1 MDTEDLLA
9 RFAVAF
15 GIGLLIGLERGW
27 RERTARPGSRT
38 AGIRTFTISG
48 LLGGVVGAL
57 AQVVGGAASPGGGL
71 LLGLGFAAYAAVIA
85 IFCREENRA
94 DETFSATTAIAGI
107 LTFALGAYALAGDM
121 RVAGAAAVA
130 TAGVLA
136 MRENLHAWVRQITW
150 LELRSGL
157 VLLAMTFIALPIL
170 PNDSIGPF
178 GGVNPREVW
187 LIAIVLAAV
196 SFVGY
201 AAVKFFGAQY
211 GLLLA
216 AAAGGLVSSTA
227 VTATNA
233 RRAAAGEGSADLL
246 AAGVAVATAISFLR
260 VVVLAGALKPSL
272 LTLVGPPLVAA
283 AFVVASFAL
292 ISVYRLGRQAKAEPA
307 VQFRNPFDFFS
318 VMGFAL
324 LLGAI
329 IIIGRALGEAA
340 GTTGAILGAAA
351 LGFADVDSVTVAMA
365 RLVPQPLGLRGAAY
379 AILAAVATNT
389 LSKLAIGA
397 IVGRG
402 RFAIAI
408 AVMTAGAA
416 AAAVLALW
424 IALLAYPA

>member
-1 MDTEDLLA
+1 MDTEDLLS

-27 RERTARPGSRT
+27 RERTAAPGSRT

-57 AQVVGGAASPGGGL
+57 AQAAGGVASIGGGL
-71 LLGLGFAAYAAVIA
+71 LMGLGLAAYAAVIA

-94 DETFSATTAIAGI
+94 ENTFSATTTIAGI
-107 LTFALGAYALAGDM
+107 VTFALGAYALVGDM
-121 RVAGAAAVA
+121 RVAAAAAVA

-136 MRENLHAWVRQITW
+136 MRENLHSWVRQITW
-150 LELRSGL
+150 PELRSGL

-170 PNDSIGPF
+170 PNDEVGPF

-187 LIAIVLAAV
+187 LLAIVLAAV

-201 AAVKFFGAQY
+201 AAVKYFGARY
-211 GLLLA
+211 GMLLA

-246 AAGVAVATAISFLR
+246 AAGVAVATTISFLR
-260 VVVLAGALKPSL
+260 VVALAAALKPAL
-272 LTLVGPPLVAA
+272 LMLLAPPLVAA
-283 AFVVASFAL
+283 AVAAASFAL
-292 ISVYRLGRQAKAEPA
+292 IVVYWREGQGKEEPA
-307 VQFRNPFDFFS
+307 VDFRNPFDFFS
-318 VMGFAL
+318 VIGFAL

-329 IIIGRALGEAA
+329 IIIGRALGEGA

-351 LGFADVDSVTVAMA
+351 LGFADVDSVTIAMA
-365 RLVPQPLGLRGAAY
+365 RLVPQPLGLRGATY

-402 RFAIAI
+402 RFAVAI
-408 AVMTAGAA
+408 AVMSVGAA
-416 AAAVLALW
+416 LAGVLALW
-424 IALLAYPA
+424 IALLVSPA